1 MWSSYTCLFIRRRK
15 WGPLSRKKKII
26 DHHGMENGLSPI
38 SRLAREACEKDTQ
51 YLPLVPQHAQI
62 KSSLKGRENIMSIAF
77 SSATWK
83 GNSDPV
89 LDQFKL
95 CPFGRLLLGPG
106 NCKSEEWKIKEN
118 EKKNH
123 VLCQYLLFLWSS
135 VCCLLSWDYLQR
147 VHGIFKKQSEK
158 AGSTF
163 LLQSA
168 DILTL
173 QTIIMGF
180 PGAWCYIIC
189 HDAFCECPWTSC
201 LTLLSLFLCHF
212 SGSRCHQ
219 GGIWWWWFS
228 IFTKRDFL

>member
-1 MWSSYTCLFIRRRK
+1 ML
-15 WGPLSRKKKII
+15 
-26 DHHGMENGLSPI
+26 
-38 SRLAREACEKDTQ
+38 
-51 YLPLVPQHAQI
+51 YLPFVLQHAQI
-62 KSSLKGRENIMSIAF
+62 KSSLKGRKNIISIAF

-83 GNSDPV
+83 GNRDPV

-95 CPFGRLLLGPG
+95 CSFGRLLLGPG
-106 NCKSEEWKIKEN
+106 NCKSGEWKIKEN
-118 EKKNH
+118 EKKKNH
-123 VLCQYLLFLWSS
+123 ALCQHPLFLWSS
-135 VCCLLSWDYLQR
+135 VCCLLSWDCLQR

-163 LLQSA
+163 LLQSG

-189 HDAFCECPWTSC
+189 HDVCCECPWTPC
-201 LTLLSLFLCHF
+201 LTILSLFLCHF

-219 GGIWWWWFS
+219 GGIWGW
-228 IFTKRDFL
+228 